1 MLSKIDIEKE
11 LGKGISI
18 VPFREKNFKE
28 NSINLSVSEYAW
40 CMTNYKFTK
49 NYKDDYG
56 NQIELVKGKK
66 CVFDIN
72 GKKRIVIPPYATVLV
87 ETEEVL
93 GIDNRIGGTYHSKV
107 GIASLGIG
115 HIGTML
121 GPGFCGHSLVAVHNV
136 SNEKIELKVGETF
149 VSVVF
154 NYLTTKMNENN
165 QTKNGHIDKIAELG
179 IKITREE
186 REVICEDWKGDLSKV
201 SEKMNN
207 DSNFKDFKKNL
218 KKRKFSRYLET
229 LNKRNFIV
237 TIILMVIMYLLYK
250 GAESLDS
257 SMDKAIWIDRYWTIL
272 STVVIMPLLS
282 RLIKIVYSQ

>member
-18 VPFREKNFKE
+18 IPFREKNLKE
-28 NSINLSVSEYAW
+28 NSINLSASEYAW

-93 GIDNRIGGTYHSKV
+93 GIDSRIGGTYHSKV

-121 GPGFCGHSLVAVHNV
+121 GPGFCGHSLVALHNV
-136 SNEKIELKVGETF
+136 SNEEIELKVGETF

-154 NYLTTKMNENN
+154 NYLTTKINENN
-165 QTKNGHIDKIAELG
+165 QTKNGHIDKIAELE

-201 SEKMNN
+201 SEKMND
-207 DSNFKDFKKNL
+207 DSSFKDFKNNL
-218 KKRKFSRYLET
+218 KKRKFSRYCGI

-237 TIILMVIMYLLYK
+237 TIILIVIIYLLYK
-250 GAESLDS
+250 AAESLDS
-257 SMDKAIWIDRYWTIL
+257 SMPNPIWIDRYWTIL

-282 RLIKIVYSQ
+282 ILLKKVYSQ